1 MTGNALRTGNTKGC
15 GCQRGA
21 KPHDL
26 TGKRFGRLTVISR
39 ADIKDRDQRT
49 RWHCLCDCGKM
60 IVVTGNAL
68 QQENT
73 KSCGC
78 LRKDLGR
85 EKIHEVRETVYT
97 DGTNTARLNDKPCG
111 NSSSGVRG
119 VSWNKAV
126 KKWRATIKYKG
137 KAYYLGA
144 SEDFYEAVRL
154 RKEGEIKIWGKSL

>member
-1 MTGNALRTGNTKGC
+1 MSMI
-15 GCQRGA
+15 
-21 KPHDL
+21 DL

-137 KAYYLGA
+137 KAYLQNRRRGIGCSRVKKCGKHDKKYKEEFNH
-144 SEDFYEAVRL
+144 EDHDV
-154 RKEGEIKIWGKSL
+154 